1 VFVYL
6 GMTVFGLRDIRHEFD
21 IGFVL
26 WSFFGCVLSRAL
38 VVLTL
43 SWVRLQITLLMLY
56 AVHAVYLHGCSYS
69 M

>member
-26 WSFFGCVLSRAL
+26 WSFFGCVLSRAI
-38 VVLTL
+38 VVLVL
-43 SWVRLQITLLMLY
+43 SWVSQPVTSLVLL
-56 AVHAVYLHGCSYS
+56 LHTP
-69 M
+69 